1 MLSVKQDIRIT
12 KTNIALSGALLELLK
27 KKDFSKITVNDI
39 CRFAMVSRSTFYL
52 HFRDKYQLTLYCLQ
66 LEKRKLEETV
76 KDREPYDIISAV
88 LTAIYGRK
96 ELFRQLVRAEMDFEL
111 FRMTRT
117 FFYNSFYD
125 VLKTL
130 PLNETETADSS
141 APLCMFYAN
150 GLADTIMWW
159 IGRNFFLPVEIMA
172 RDQYNLLSK
181 ILPGQALSKYP

>member
-1 MLSVKQDIRIT
+1 
-12 KTNIALSGALLELLK
+12 
-27 KKDFSKITVNDI
+27 
-39 CRFAMVSRSTFYL
+39 MVSRSTFYL